1 MTLTSIYPPQPVNSS
16 IRLNIQSY
24 RNSQSLICAF
34 NFFPLHFF
42 RGGLYVL
49 WRVWSQ
55 RSPCGRNHSLFLPC
69 EFCDPNQFVRL
80 ATSTSACWAS
90 ISLALGKSSRL
101 CKSAS
106 WLFLGSTISRAL
118 GKKHGNLCL
127 HFTSLALVHQSLKF
141 TIVNKC
147 EPNKTANWPTGCIKS
162 IVKTISC

>member
-1 MTLTSIYPPQPVNSS
+1 MTSKSIYPPQPVNSS
-16 IRLNIQSY
+16 IRLNTQSY
-24 RNSQSLICAF
+24 RNSQSLICAS

-42 RGGLYVL
+42 RGGVVCAVACVESQVTLWKKSLSLLTMWVL
-49 WRVWSQ
+49 WSNSVC
-55 RSPCGRNHSLFLPC
+55 P
-69 EFCDPNQFVRL
+69 
-80 ATSTSACWAS
+80 ACNKHLCLLS
-90 ISLALGKSSRL
+90 ISLALGKSCRL

-118 GKKHGNLCL
+118 GKKHGNLCF
-127 HFTSLALVHQSLKF
+127 HFTPLALVHQSLKF